1 MVVFDYDIIYP
12 ERGYVMKSKK
22 KQVTVMLEPRVIKR
36 LNDYAKK
43 NGDFRSR
50 LMRVF
55 IERGLVE
62 AEKKNS

>member
-1 MVVFDYDIIYP
+1 
-12 ERGYVMKSKK
+12 MKNKK
-22 KQVTVMLEPRVIKR
+22 VQVTVMLEPRIIKR